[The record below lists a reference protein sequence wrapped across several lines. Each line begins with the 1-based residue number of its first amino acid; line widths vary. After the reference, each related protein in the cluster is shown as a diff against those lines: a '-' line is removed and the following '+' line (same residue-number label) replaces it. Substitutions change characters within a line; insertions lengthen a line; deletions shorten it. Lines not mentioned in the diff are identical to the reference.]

1 MTTNRI
7 TASVAAAALVTVG
20 AFALAPSAGAATSA
34 RACTTGERW
43 PASAEGRPAAHTDS
57 AGVYLWHTSTGWRLR
72 VNDPHVDRA
81 VFTGSVR
88 VDGAIVGVGRHLER
102 GAEGVLNRGKGVVD
116 FRFVNHG
123 GVDGMNFVTRC
134 STTLTVNVKRNGV
147 TVDAAHVYVGASG
160 ANPTAVPFTITK
172 AA

>member
-1 MTTNRI
+1 MTKNRI

-34 RACTTGERW
+34 RTCATGEHW
-43 PASAEGRPAAHTDS
+43 PASADGRPAAHADAAS
-57 AGVYLWHTSTGWRLR
+57 VYLWHTNTGWRLR

-81 VFTGSVR
+81 VFTGSVK

-102 GAEGVLNRGKGVVD
+102 GAEGILNRGKGAVD

-123 GVDGMNFVTRC
+123 GVDGLNFVTRC

-160 ANPTAVPFTITK
+160 ANPASVPFTISK